1 MSTLSIGLTALQA
14 AQVGLSTTGH
24 NIANVNTIGYRR
36 QQLIQATNDPVGSG
50 NGYIGQGVNVTTIR
64 RFYDDFLERQ
74 ISQNESQLSYFDQYL
89 QGLQQINN
97 VMGDRSVGLS
107 DAIQKFFKS
116 WNDLSGNPAS
126 VPARQ
131 AVLGAANTVA
141 NNINGTGSYL
151 QSLQVGVNSQ
161 IDALVSKIN
170 SLASSIAGMNQRI
183 SGAVS
188 SGQSPN
194 DLLDQR
200 DQLASDL
207 NKLAGTTVIKDPT
220 SGNFN
225 IFMGSGYQLVGDG
238 TAHLISATSSP
249 YDPTRTEVFD
259 VSGSLQL
266 SVNSMIDGQLGAVLD
281 YRSQVLDLAQN
292 SLGRIAMAL
301 SQSVN
306 DQHQLGQDL
315 NGAAGGVFFNSMT
328 ALPQVFASSNNAGA
342 AVVTAAVADASQLTT
357 SDYSLLFSGGVYTL
371 TRLSDSQS
379 WSNASI
385 ATLATTAAQGFSLAT
400 SAAPNAGDSFLIR
413 PTSIAATNMG
423 VAISDPSKIA
433 AAAPVRASATAAN
446 TGTAKITQQPIVD
459 TSNQP
464 PLNANLTSTVTFTF
478 TGAAAFD
485 VVGAGTGN
493 PSGVAYTSGGNIS
506 YNGWTVQISGTPA
519 AGDVFTIGINTG
531 GTLDNRNA
539 LAIAAL
545 QNDKTVI
552 SGNNTLESAYTTL
565 VTHIG
570 NKTDETKI
578 NQKAQKNLLDQ
589 VMQAQQ
595 SFSGVNLDEE
605 AANLIHYQQSY
616 QASAQII
623 KTANIMFDTLLSLG
637 A

>member
-14 AQVGLSTTGH
+14 AQMGLDTVGH
-24 NIANVNTIGYRR
+24 NIANVNTIGFRR
-36 QQLIQATNDPVGSG
+36 QQLVLATNDPVPSG
-50 NGYIGQGVNVTTIR
+50 NSFIGQGVNVATISR
-64 RFYDDFLERQ
+64 SYNDFLERQ
-74 ISQNESQLSYFDQYL
+74 VSQNESQFSYFDQYL

-97 VMGDRSVGLS
+97 VMGDRTVGFS
-107 DAIQKFFKS
+107 AAIQKFFKS
-116 WNDLSGNPAS
+116 WNDLAGNPSS
-126 VPARQ
+126 VPTRQ
-131 AVLGAANTVA
+131 AALGAANAVA
-141 NNINGTGSYL
+141 DNINGLGNYL
-151 QSLQVGVNSQ
+151 ESLQGGINSQ
-161 IDALVSKIN
+161 ITGLVSKIN
-170 SLASSIAGMNQRI
+170 SLASGIAGMNQRI
-183 SGAVS
+183 SAIVS
-188 SGQSPN
+188 SGLSPN

-200 DQLASDL
+200 DQMASDL

-225 IFMGSGYQLVGDG
+225 IFMASGYQLVGEG
-238 TAHLISATSSP
+238 SAHAISANSSP

-259 VSGSLQL
+259 ASGSLQL
-266 SVNSMIDGQLGAVLD
+266 SVNSSIGGQLGAALD
-281 YRSQVLDLAQN
+281 FRSNVLDLTQN

-328 ALPQVFASSNNAGA
+328 SLPQAFASSKNTSA
-342 AVVTAAVADASQLTT
+342 AVVTAAVVDASQLTT
-357 SDYSLLFSGGVYTL
+357 SDYSLSFSAGVYTL
-371 TRLSDSQS
+371 NRLSDGQS
-379 WSNASI
+379 WSNANV
-385 ATLATTAAQGFSLAT
+385 ATLATTAAQGFSLSI
-400 SAAPNAGDSFLIR
+400 SAAPNAGDTFLIR
-413 PTSIAATNMG
+413 PTSAATTNMG

-433 AAAPVRASATAAN
+433 VAAPVSASTSAAN
-446 TGTAKITQQPIVD
+446 TGTAQITQPTVN

-493 PSGVAYTSGGNIS
+493 PVGVVYTSGGNIT
-506 YNGWTVQISGTPA
+506 YNGWTLQISGTPA
-519 AGDVFTIGINTG
+519 AGDVFTIGPNTG

-545 QNDKTVI
+545 QNDKTMI

-565 VTHIG
+565 VAYIG
-570 NKTDETKI
+570 NTADETSI

-589 VMQAQQ
+589 AQQAQQ
-595 SFSGVNLDEE
+595 SVSGVNLDEE

-623 KTANIMFDTLLSLG
+623 KTANTLFDTLLSLG
-637 A
+637 G

>member
-1 MSTLSIGLTALQA
+1 M
-14 AQVGLSTTGH
+14 
-24 NIANVNTIGYRR
+24 
-36 QQLIQATNDPVGSG
+36 
-50 NGYIGQGVNVTTIR
+50 
-64 RFYDDFLERQ
+64 
-74 ISQNESQLSYFDQYL
+74 
-89 QGLQQINN
+89 
-97 VMGDRSVGLS
+97 
-107 DAIQKFFKS
+107 
-116 WNDLSGNPAS
+116 
-126 VPARQ
+126 
-131 AVLGAANTVA
+131 
-141 NNINGTGSYL
+141 
-151 QSLQVGVNSQ
+151 
-161 IDALVSKIN
+161 
-170 SLASSIAGMNQRI
+170 
-183 SGAVS
+183 
-188 SGQSPN
+188 
-194 DLLDQR
+194 
-200 DQLASDL
+200 
-207 NKLAGTTVIKDPT
+207 
-220 SGNFN
+220 
-225 IFMGSGYQLVGDG
+225 
-238 TAHLISATSSP
+238 
-249 YDPTRTEVFD
+249 
-259 VSGSLQL
+259 
-266 SVNSMIDGQLGAVLD
+266 
-281 YRSQVLDLAQN
+281 
-292 SLGRIAMAL
+292 
-301 SQSVN
+301 
-306 DQHQLGQDL
+306 
-315 NGAAGGVFFNSMT
+315 
-328 ALPQVFASSNNAGA
+328 
-342 AVVTAAVADASQLTT
+342 TAAVADASQLTT

-379 WSNASI
+379 WSNANI

-433 AAAPVRASATAAN
+433 AAAPVQASATAAN
-446 TGTAKITQQPIVD
+446 TGTAQITQQPVVD
-459 TSNQP
+459 TGNQP